1 MSNAPKIFRKGQT
14 VTISIFDST
23 DLDERNLVG
32 TEQAEVIGI
41 VSIYTEDAGMIWVR
55 PFNSD
60 DQIKVHIRDM
70 EAAAA

>member
-41 VSIYTEDAGMIWVR
+41 VGITSDVAGLVNVR
-55 PFNSD
+55 PFHGED
-60 DQIKVHIRDM
+60 IIRVHIRDM
-70 EAAAA
+70 VAA